1 MLVDLLNQLRAEG
14 MTMLL
19 VEHDMSFVM
28 GLVDRIF
35 VLDFGNKIAEGA
47 PAAIKADPAVLA
59 AYLGAEP

>member
-1 MLVDLLNQLRAEG
+1 MLAELLCQLRAEG

-35 VLDFGNKIAEGA
+35 VLDFGSKIAEGK
-47 PAAIKADPAVLA
+47 PAEIKTDPVVLA
-59 AYLGAEP
+59 AYLGAET